1 MADSK
6 RTLLDYLRIKNP
18 DLDRTGCRSGGT
30 TQGQYVYST
39 PYKTQ
44 AWTDFEFETLIEM
57 YGGTFRRMLESRHDL
72 QDRSNIAAIPN
83 RQIYDEASLES
94 LLHIWNKQ
102 VVSDALAAAQEEGPS
117 NLAQNPI
124 YMAKGGQARSP
135 EVPVSKGGTTRKLRP
150 DWAGK
155 KEPAGC
161 VDLPPNILPGDTKLS
176 SKWHSS
182 NMRFGIVRDMDN
194 KMKWLP
200 AIRQIY
206 TYCIKANARYGFL
219 ITDQE
224 LLVIRISW
232 MQKSDRNDS
241 KSSKGGAVTAQEKL
255 GLLECKDIPWEQI
268 GIGAS
273 GSIPPMTMNLALW
286 CLYMLAAV
294 DHVPKYYVRDASP
307 TPAQSGKKRMRTDT
321 EPATET
327 SQARRPRRS
336 SRLRGKHL
344 CEDLME

>member
-1 MADSK
+1 M
-6 RTLLDYLRIKNP
+6 
-18 DLDRTGCRSGGT
+18 
-30 TQGQYVYST
+30 
-39 PYKTQ
+39 TQ
-44 AWTDFEFETLIEM
+44 AWRDFEFETLIEM

-72 QDRSNIAAIPN
+72 KDHSDIAAMPH
-83 RQIYDEASLES
+83 RQIYNEASLQS
-94 LLHIWNKQ
+94 LLEMWNWR
-102 VVSDALAAAQEEGPS
+102 VVSDALAAAQKEGPR

-124 YMAKGGQARSP
+124 YMAKGGQALPP
-135 EVPVSKGGTTRKLRP
+135 EVAGSKGGTTRKLQP

-155 KEPAGC
+155 KQLAGC
-161 VDLPPNILPGDTKLS
+161 GDLPPNILPGDTKLS

-194 KMKWLP
+194 SEKWLP

-206 TYCIKANARYGFL
+206 TYCLKANARYGFL

-232 MQKSDRNDS
+232 MQQSDRNAS
-241 KSSKGGAVTAQEKL
+241 KASTGGAVAAHEEL
-255 GLLECKDIPWEQI
+255 GVLECKDIPWDHV
-268 GIGAS
+268 GLGAS
-273 GSIPPMTMNLALW
+273 GSFPPMTMNFALW
-286 CLYMLAAV
+286 CLCMLAAV

-344 CEDLME
+344 GEDLMD